1 MTQNLNFSAEFC
13 SESPLWRLHAAHVL
27 FMRGDKYKEAAA
39 FYEPIVRQ
47 NYHDILSVSAA
58 VLGIFL
64 DLFTLNHLFLIFCV
78 LVFCPSNLGN
88 LCVSYIMTSQNEE
101 AEDLMRKVERAEE
114 LRGNAN
120 GHCLHLCIVNLVIGT
135 LYCAKG
141 NYEFG
146 LSRIAHALDNAT
158 AGARLCPDT
167 WFYVKRCVL
176 GLLTGLAKQT
186 LVLPSVVIE
195 EVLNLLYTCQ
205 MHGLAIPAV
214 FETANDENPDE
225 PQTIGLEA
233 RKLNALLLQAIEY
246 E

>member
-1 MTQNLNFSAEFC
+1 
-13 SESPLWRLHAAHVL
+13 
-27 FMRGDKYKEAAA
+27 
-39 FYEPIVRQ
+39 
-47 NYHDILSVSAA
+47 
-58 VLGIFL
+58 
-64 DLFTLNHLFLIFCV
+64 
-78 LVFCPSNLGN
+78 
-88 LCVSYIMTSQNEE
+88 MTSQNEE

-114 LRGNAN
+114 LKGNAN

-135 LYCAKG
+135 LYCVKL

-146 LSRIAHALDNAT
+146 LSRIAHSLDNAT
-158 AGARLCPDT
+158 AGERLCPDT

-186 LVLPSVVIE
+186 FVLPSVVIE

-205 MHGLAIPAV
+205 MYGLTI
-214 FETANDENPDE
+214 ETSTDEKLDE

-233 RKLNALLLQAIEY
+233 RKLNALLLQAIQY

>member
-1 MTQNLNFSAEFC
+1 
-13 SESPLWRLHAAHVL
+13 
-27 FMRGDKYKEAAA
+27 
-39 FYEPIVRQ
+39 
-47 NYHDILSVSAA
+47 
-58 VLGIFL
+58 
-64 DLFTLNHLFLIFCV
+64 
-78 LVFCPSNLGN
+78 
-88 LCVSYIMTSQNEE
+88 MTSQNEE

-114 LRGNAN
+114 IKGTTN

-146 LSRIAHALDNAT
+146 LSRIAHALDSAT
-158 AGARLCPDT
+158 AGSRLCADT

-195 EVLNLLYTCQ
+195 EVLNLLHTCQ
-205 MHGLAIPAV
+205 LYGLTIPAI
-214 FETANDENPDE
+214 FETTITENADE
-225 PQTIGLEA
+225 PPTIGLEA
-233 RKLNALLLQAIEY
+233 RKMHALLLQAIEY

>member
-1 MTQNLNFSAEFC
+1 
-13 SESPLWRLHAAHVL
+13 
-27 FMRGDKYKEAAA
+27 
-39 FYEPIVRQ
+39 
-47 NYHDILSVSAA
+47 
-58 VLGIFL
+58 
-64 DLFTLNHLFLIFCV
+64 
-78 LVFCPSNLGN
+78 
-88 LCVSYIMTSQNEE
+88 MTSQNEE

-114 LRGNAN
+114 LKGNAN

-214 FETANDENPDE
+214 FETATDENPDE

>member
-1 MTQNLNFSAEFC
+1 
-13 SESPLWRLHAAHVL
+13 
-27 FMRGDKYKEAAA
+27 
-39 FYEPIVRQ
+39 
-47 NYHDILSVSAA
+47 
-58 VLGIFL
+58 
-64 DLFTLNHLFLIFCV
+64 
-78 LVFCPSNLGN
+78 
-88 LCVSYIMTSQNEE
+88 MTSQNEE

-114 LRGNAN
+114 LKGTAN

-146 LSRIAHALDNAT
+146 LSRIAHALDSAT
-158 AGARLCPDT
+158 SGARLCPDT
-167 WFYVKRCVL
+167 WFYVKRCIL

-195 EVLNLLYTCQ
+195 EVMNLLHSCQ
-205 MHGLAIPAV
+205 MYGLAIPAA
-214 FETANDENPDE
+214 FETNALDENVDE

-233 RKLNALLLQAIEY
+233 RKLHALLLQATEY

>member
-1 MTQNLNFSAEFC
+1 MAAEFC

-47 NYHDILSVSAA
+47 HYGDILSVSAA
-58 VLGIFL
+58 V
-64 DLFTLNHLFLIFCV
+64 
-78 LVFCPSNLGN
+78 LGN

-114 LRGNAN
+114 LKGNVN

-158 AGARLCPDT
+158 AGARLCADT

-205 MHGLAIPAV
+205 MHGIAIPAV
-214 FETANDENPDE
+214 FETTTDENPDE
-225 PQTIGLEA
+225 PQTIGLES

>member
-1 MTQNLNFSAEFC
+1 
-13 SESPLWRLHAAHVL
+13 
-27 FMRGDKYKEAAA
+27 
-39 FYEPIVRQ
+39 
-47 NYHDILSVSAA
+47 
-58 VLGIFL
+58 
-64 DLFTLNHLFLIFCV
+64 
-78 LVFCPSNLGN
+78 
-88 LCVSYIMTSQNEE
+88 MTSQNEE

-114 LRGNAN
+114 VKGTSN

-146 LSRIAHALDNAT
+146 LSRIAHALDSAT
-158 AGARLCPDT
+158 SGSRLCPDT

-195 EVLNLLYTCQ
+195 EVLNLLYSCQ
-205 MHGLAIPAV
+205 VHGLVIPAI
-214 FETANDENPDE
+214 FETTALDENADE

-233 RKLNALLLQAIEY
+233 RKLQALLLQSIEY

>member
-1 MTQNLNFSAEFC
+1 
-13 SESPLWRLHAAHVL
+13 
-27 FMRGDKYKEAAA
+27 
-39 FYEPIVRQ
+39 
-47 NYHDILSVSAA
+47 
-58 VLGIFL
+58 
-64 DLFTLNHLFLIFCV
+64 
-78 LVFCPSNLGN
+78 
-88 LCVSYIMTSQNEE
+88 MTSQNEE

-114 LRGNAN
+114 IKGNSN

-158 AGARLCPDT
+158 AERLCGDT
-167 WFYVKRCVL
+167 WFYVKRCAL
-176 GLLTGLAKQT
+176 GFITGLAKQT

-195 EVLNLLYTCQ
+195 EVSNLLFTCQ
-205 MHGLAIPAV
+205 MFGLAIPAV
-214 FETANDENPDE
+214 FETANDESTDE

>member
-1 MTQNLNFSAEFC
+1 
-13 SESPLWRLHAAHVL
+13 
-27 FMRGDKYKEAAA
+27 
-39 FYEPIVRQ
+39 
-47 NYHDILSVSAA
+47 
-58 VLGIFL
+58 
-64 DLFTLNHLFLIFCV
+64 
-78 LVFCPSNLGN
+78 
-88 LCVSYIMTSQNEE
+88 MTSQNEE

-114 LRGNAN
+114 LKGTTN

-146 LSRIAHALDNAT
+146 LSRIAHALDSAT
-158 AGARLCPDT
+158 AGSRLCPDT

-195 EVLNLLYTCQ
+195 EVLNLLHSCQ
-205 MHGLAIPAV
+205 VYGLVIPAV
-214 FETANDENPDE
+214 FETNALDENAGE

-233 RKLNALLLQAIEY
+233 RKLQALLLQSIEY